1 MWLAK
6 RQQLTRLSKALSE
19 IVGQWHIDLKTDQI
33 SWAFSSGRQTV
44 RPIRSHLLLDIRR
57 DSNSY
62 LLRCHILLSH
72 SKKNQE
78 GRGCPFRGLI
88 ADVIVREIEKRHWE
102 YRNWAM
108 LRLGLAKWKV
118 ITSCIGL
125 NQPKRW
131 NTIEAGHWNRR
142 RYATKSIW

>member
-19 IVGQWHIDLKTDQI
+19 IVGQWHIDLKTDQL
-33 SWAFSSGRQTV
+33 SRAVSPGRQTV

-62 LLRCHILLSH
+62 LLRCHLLLSH
-72 SKKNQE
+72 SKENQE
-78 GRGCPFRGLI
+78 GWGCSFRGLI
-88 ADVIVREIEKRHWE
+88 TDVIVIIIKKRHWE

-125 NQPKRW
+125 YQFKRW
-131 NTIEAGHWNRR
+131 NAIEAGHWDRR
-142 RYATKSIW
+142 WYATKSIW